1 MKLLLTAFDPFGGE
15 KINPAL
21 EAVKRVQDKIGDL
34 EIVKLEVPTV
44 FYKSIDTVTNA
55 IEKEHPD
62 VVLCIGQ
69 AGGRFDI
76 TPERVAININDARIP
91 DNEGNQP
98 LSGPIFEDG
107 ENAYFSSLPIKA
119 MVAEI
124 RKADIPASVSNS
136 AGTFVCNHL
145 MYGVLYTIAKKYP
158 SMCGGF
164 MHVPFITSQVVNRPT
179 NTPSLSLDTIV
190 KGIELLVKQLLK
202 IQKILLLLKGIHISY
217 QKLGLEII
225 LVFLFCLKYF
235 VEICKI
241 IY

>member
-1 MKLLLTAFDPFGGE
+1 
-15 KINPAL
+15 
-21 EAVKRVQDKIGDL
+21 
-34 EIVKLEVPTV
+34 
-44 FYKSIDTVTNA
+44 
-55 IEKEHPD
+55 
-62 VVLCIGQ
+62 
-69 AGGRFDI
+69 
-76 TPERVAININDARIP
+76 
-91 DNEGNQP
+91 
-98 LSGPIFEDG
+98 
-107 ENAYFSSLPIKA
+107 

-202 IQKILLLLKGIHISY
+202 IQKILLLLKGIHISF
-217 QKLGLEII
+217 QKKPGLEII
-225 LVFLFCLKYF
+225 LVFFIF
-235 VEICKI
+235 V
-241 IY
+241 